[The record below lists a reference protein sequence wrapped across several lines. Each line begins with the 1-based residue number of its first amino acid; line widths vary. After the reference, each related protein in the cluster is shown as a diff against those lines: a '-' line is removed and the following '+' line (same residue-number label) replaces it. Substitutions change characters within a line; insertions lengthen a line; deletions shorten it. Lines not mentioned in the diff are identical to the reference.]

1 MDDYVQF
8 ITYWK
13 SVEPLEW
20 LAAVLSLVT
29 SLVYFVNLFL
39 FHNFVKTKPAGRK
52 TVLGKITDK
61 IYIIIVSIIF

>member
-1 MDDYVQF
+1 MDDYGQF

-52 TVLGKITDK
+52 TVLGKSTDK
-61 IYIIIVSIIF
+61 IYIII